1 MKNTWHKIRKIKYG
15 DFAMF
20 CSIVTLLIATYCFIN
35 GDKELWHRFFTTTL
49 LFMLGAYADKA
60 RRLRNKISELEYQ
73 LAKQKRG
80 RYDQIAL
87 NRLRERNG

>member
-15 DFAMF
+15 DFALA
-20 CSIVTLLIATYCFIN
+20 CSVLMMLVAMYCFGGETDCWKDFVICS
-35 GDKELWHRFFTTTL
+35 FV
-49 LFMLGAYADKA
+49 FMLGAYADKA
-60 RRLRNKISELEYQ
+60 RRLRDKISELEYQ